1 MSRYDNRATNRAVAL
16 RYEGEGAPVVVASG
30 MGYLAERM
38 IEVAAESGVPIYEDN
53 SLSTILTQLKL
64 GQEIPEELYK
74 AIVEIYVYFLHFD
87 PNKVKEG
94 GQPKAAAP
102 AGERGAQAEQEE

>member
-1 MSRYDNRATNRAVAL
+1 MYKR
-16 RYEGEGAPVVVASG
+16 
-30 MGYLAERM
+30 
-38 IEVAAESGVPIYEDN
+38 
-53 SLSTILTQLKL
+53 Q

-94 GQPKAAAP
+94 GQPKAAPP
-102 AGERGAQAEQEE
+102 AGERGTRAEQEE